1 MYVYVYIYQLNRHH
15 GKYDHVFH
23 AFFWGGDCDVS
34 WSMVILV
41 MYASKV
47 APSVSGEPRV
57 VWDGMQVLR
66 TIGLAANGNTERIN
80 LLGYPPKKLWRQRF
94 CWIFFCQV
102 GSKFYIHVLG
112 ARRTPPF
119 RPIFSRN
126 VKPQEA
132 EVASKRASQ
141 VFHAWLTQAIW
152 DGEKGKR

>member
-23 AFFWGGDCDVS
+23 AFFWGGGLWCFVIHGYPCDVCLQGRAFS
-34 WSMVILV
+34 VRRAQGSVGR
-41 MYASKV
+41 YASFK
-47 APSVSGEPRV
+47 
-57 VWDGMQVLR
+57 D
-66 TIGLAANGNTERIN
+66 NTERIN